1 MTARWSLAVQATV
14 LALVVQLAIYG
25 VMCVWLAAGGDPPI
39 VLLLPVVLCTAS
51 VFAFT
56 RYVHHYRLRA
66 LADAFE
72 RLADGDLSHRLPP
85 PPDAESRPV
94 GQAYDRMRLALGSL
108 TDRLRKTDLSR
119 RQLFADLA
127 HELGT
132 PVATVLALTDALPL
146 PEIEAS
152 ADRRKELVSAL
163 LTEGQRLARLVGD
176 VRDLA
181 ELDDPVVALELHEV
195 DVGALVREVCR
206 SRALA
211 EPTGPRIQCE
221 ATDAVR
227 IIDPERFQ
235 QVVVNLVGNAQ
246 RYAAQG
252 GSVLVT
258 LEQRDTELTLRVD
271 DDGPGVPEELLPRLG
286 ERLMRVD
293 ASRTRATG
301 GSGLGLS
308 IVRAIAER
316 HGGQLSF
323 ERAPAGGLRAEVRL
337 PGSAP
342 VDPGSSEPPGPRRY
356 VTPSASRRSRCRRS
370 P

>member
-1 MTARWSLAVQATV
+1 MTARWSLAVQATA
-14 LALVVQLAIYG
+14 LALVTQLAIYG
-25 VMCVWLAAGGDPPI
+25 VMCVWLARGGEPPL
-39 VLLLPVVLCTAS
+39 VLLLPVVLCTAA

-94 GQAYDRMRLALGSL
+94 GHAYDRMRLALGSL

-132 PVATVLALTDALPL
+132 PVATVLALTDALSL
-146 PEIEAS
+146 PDIEAS
-152 ADRRKELVSAL
+152 AERRKELVTAL

-181 ELDDPVVALELHEV
+181 ELDDPGVALELHDV
-195 DVGALVREVCR
+195 DVGGLVREVCR
-206 SRALA
+206 TRALA
-211 EPTGPRIQCE
+211 EPLGPRIECE
-221 ATDAVR
+221 VTDVEGEV
-227 IIDPERFQ
+227 DPERFQ
-235 QVVVNLVGNAQ
+235 QVVVNLVNNAQ
-246 RYAAQG
+246 RHARG
-252 GSVLVT
+252 GGQVRVT
-258 LEQRDTELTLRVD
+258 LHANATELTLRVD
-271 DDGPGVPEELLPRLG
+271 DDGPGVSEELLPRLG

-293 ASRTRATG
+293 PSRTRATG
-301 GSGLGLS
+301 GSGLGLA
-308 IVRAIAER
+308 IVRAIVER

-323 ERAPAGGLRAEVRL
+323 ARSPAGGLRAEVQL
-337 PGSAP
+337 PSRAVVAEGS
-342 VDPGSSEPPGPRRY
+342 
-356 VTPSASRRSRCRRS
+356 
-370 P
+370 

>member
-1 MTARWSLAVQATV
+1 MTARWSLAVQATA
-14 LALVVQLAIYG
+14 LALFIQLAIYG
-25 VMCVWLAAGGDPPI
+25 VMCVWLAAGGEAPI

-85 PPDAESRPV
+85 PPDAESLPV
-94 GQAYDRMRLALGSL
+94 GHAYDRMRLALRSL

-132 PVATVLALTDALPL
+132 PVATVLALADALPL

-152 ADRRKELVSAL
+152 AERRNELISAL

-181 ELDDPVVALELHEV
+181 ELDDPGVALERSEV

-206 SRALA
+206 GRALA
-211 EPTGPRIQCE
+211 QPNGPRIHCE
-221 ATDAVR
+221 AVDVVR
-227 IIDPERFQ
+227 DIDPERFQ
-235 QVVVNLVGNAQ
+235 QVVVNLVANAQ
-246 RYAAQG
+246 RYAG
-252 GSVLVT
+252 ERGSVQVT
-258 LEQRDTELTLRVD
+258 LEATDTDLTLRVD
-271 DDGPGVPEELLPRLG
+271 DDGPGVPEDLLPRLG

-301 GSGLGLS
+301 GSGLGLA

-316 HGGQLSF
+316 HGGVLSF
-323 ERAPAGGLRAEVRL
+323 ARSPAGGLRAEVRV
-337 PGSAP
+337 PGSG
-342 VDPGSSEPPGPRRY
+342 GSSEPRDDEG
-356 VTPSASRRSRCRRS
+356 A
-370 P
+370 